1 MQMLASL
8 VPLAAEAASDDKS
21 GLIKP
26 IPGLMIW
33 TLISFAIAFFVL
45 RRYAFGPIQKAIDER
60 RDRIRRSI
68 QEADNARTEARKL
81 LEEHRAL
88 IGQAR
93 RDADEILSE
102 ARRVAESQRERTKRE
117 AEEDR
122 QRRLEETKRQ
132 IEAETQNAL
141 GAIRREVAELA
152 LLAAEKV
159 TARSL
164 TADDHRRLIDD
175 AIRELDFSKLEKE
188 TV

>member
-1 MQMLASL
+1 MQYLPLLAETN
-8 VPLAAEAASDDKS
+8 P
-21 GLIKP
+21 LIKVST
-26 IPGLMIW
+26 GLMIW
-33 TLISFAIAFFVL
+33 TLICFGITFFVL
-45 RRYAFGPIQKAIDER
+45 KRYAFGPIQKVIDER

-68 QEADNARTEARKL
+68 QEADNARSEARKL

-93 RDADEILSE
+93 RDAEEILGE
-102 ARRVAESQRERTKRE
+102 ARRVAESQRERARQE
-117 AEEDR
+117 ADEDR
-122 QRRLEETKRQ
+122 KRRLEETKRQ

-141 GAIRREVAELA
+141 GAIRQEVAELA

-159 TARSL
+159 TAKSL
-164 TADDHRRLIDD
+164 TADDHHRLIED